1 MNTYAALATAAA
13 QAAPAHTGVW
23 PVLVITTIL
32 LAGVLT
38 GLRRLRPSDRAPLQV
53 GLYVVVLV
61 VSAFGV
67 VFPAL
72 MPARDHL
79 DAIARTG
86 GEGILAFIVATSAVG
101 VAASLLFAAQVLRV
115 LVAKFA
121 RGLLRLRNPAPQSS
135 PLEASQDLPTPVS
148 HP

>member
-72 MPARDHL
+72 ML
-79 DAIARTG
+79 
-86 GEGILAFIVATSAVG
+86 
-101 VAASLLFAAQVLRV
+101 SLIHI
-115 LVAKFA
+115 
-121 RGLLRLRNPAPQSS
+121 S
-135 PLEASQDLPTPVS
+135 EPTRPY
-148 HP
+148 